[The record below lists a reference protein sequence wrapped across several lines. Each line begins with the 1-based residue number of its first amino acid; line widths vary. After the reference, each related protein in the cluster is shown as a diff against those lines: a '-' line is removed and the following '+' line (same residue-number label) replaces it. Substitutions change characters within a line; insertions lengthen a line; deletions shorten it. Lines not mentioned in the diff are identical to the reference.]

1 MLSNCYYNSLKL
13 AKENGIRSIAFPAI
27 SIGVYGYPLEEAAKM
42 AVKAVIDVLEKEP
55 DSFDRV
61 VFVMFTEYDK
71 LIYEEVREREYKR
84 FSNL

>member
-1 MLSNCYYNSLKL
+1 
-13 AKENGIRSIAFPAI
+13 
-27 SIGVYGYPLEEAAKM
+27 M